1 MGNNQEQNNRKLIFQ
16 LTLEG
21 KIIEYKGN
29 YKYLFKEAPKINNLI
44 THYLHILEGF
54 FPVSQDRIFLPNI
67 ELNPDMF
74 LNIELRKT
82 NDKVLLK
89 IEDNSKNVS
98 SYRRSIQEANELFLK
113 NDPNESILD
122 KIYPEE
128 LFSETL
134 YHLSSCVYEYLGEG
148 QCRQICKQA
157 SWMQKIHPELC
168 DNTIVNLTASFPFL
182 ESFFPF
188 FDEFIRENS
197 DGKKQSELWTEND
210 PDGKEL
216 LLQCIGIVKNK
227 TAWIVLVSHETIL
240 TRDKEILQKAR
251 EQKLFTEQLEKA
263 KKELQKLLSFKDQ
276 FVSIVSHDL
285 RSPVSSVVSATDM
298 MLSDEDFKQSI
309 NELYLE
315 FLETINKDMKLLLDY
330 NEKLYY
336 WSNLQ
341 LGKFKL
347 ERKDV
352 SLKNIIRDTKNR
364 FHDKAQAKNILLKTN
379 IDQEITIHA
388 DESLFAQVMT
398 NLTNNALKFTP
409 PGGTISISAININN
423 NIIVSVADTGIG
435 IKKEVQKN
443 LFKGYVKDHT
453 DGTNGEK
460 GSGLGLGICKRIL
473 DAHEFPI
480 FVESEI
486 NKGTTFNINIPV
498 KKKQN

>member
-1 MGNNQEQNNRKLIFQ
+1 MNNEKGNDQKLIFH
-16 LTLEG
+16 LTEQG
-21 KIIEYKGN
+21 EIINYTGN
-29 YKYLFKEAPKINNLI
+29 FKNFLKKEPILHDRIVNYL
-44 THYLHILEGF
+44 YVLEGF
-54 FPVSQDRIFLPNI
+54 LPLSQDLVNLPNI
-67 ELNPDMF
+67 EIMPDLYINF
-74 LNIELRKT
+74 KLEKAEDFIRLT
-82 NDKVLLK
+82 L
-89 IEDNSKNVS
+89 EDNSKSVS
-98 SYRRSIQEANELFLK
+98 SYRKSIQRANEMFLHGNSK
-113 NDPNESILD
+113 DSILD

-134 YHLSSCVYEYLGEG
+134 FHLSACVYEYFGEG
-148 QCRQICKQA
+148 RGRQICKQPGWI
-157 SWMQKIHPELC
+157 SNTHPELSQ
-168 DNTIVNLTASFPFL
+168 NIVLDLTASFPFL

-188 FDEFIRENS
+188 FDEFIAQKQE
-197 DGKKQSELWTEND
+197 GKKESELWTEND
-210 PDGKEL
+210 KEGNEK
-216 LLQCIGIVKNK
+216 LLQCIGMVKNGV
-227 TAWIVLVSHETIL
+227 AWIVLVSHETVL
-240 TRDKEILQKAR
+240 VRDRGILQKAR

-298 MLSDEDFKQSI
+298 MLTDEDFKQSI

-347 ERKDV
+347 EKKKLD
-352 SLKNIIRDTKNR
+352 LKSMIKDTKNR
-364 FHDKAQAKNILLKTN
+364 FHDKAKSKNITIKTYISGDFMIN
-379 IDQEITIHA
+379 A

-409 PGGTISISAININN
+409 PACTVTLSVKKKNN
-423 NIIVSVADTGIG
+423 DILVSVADTGIG
-435 IKKEVQKN
+435 IKKEVQKS
-443 LFKGYVKDHT
+443 LFRGYVKEHS

-473 DAHEFPI
+473 DAHGFSI
-480 FVESEI
+480 KVESEI
-486 NKGTTFNINIPV
+486 NRGSSFIVIIHDENK
-498 KKKQN
+498 